1 MASSTRIG
9 QRRDVLLALALG
21 LLASVAVAA
30 PALAAT
36 TTPFQASFVE
46 QTSFVPCPPGAPPQA
61 VCYSGQGQGDAIP
74 PGGPATESF
83 RGFIDVAAADP
94 VTHCTPNFTAAT
106 IATRSGRL
114 RLVAQGTNC
123 PTSPTT
129 AVDNGT
135 WTVVGGS
142 GIFAD
147 ARGSGTFS
155 TVATFNTDGTVS
167 STTTYDGTLSLSH

>member
-1 MASSTRIG
+1 MAISTRIS
-9 QRRDVLLALALG
+9 RRRIVLLGLVLG

-36 TTPFQASFVE
+36 TTRFQASFVE
-46 QTSFVPCPPGAPPQA
+46 QTSFVPCPPGPPPKAQ
-61 VCYSGQGQGDAIP
+61 CFSGHGDGEAIP

-83 RGFIDVAAADP
+83 QGFVDVAAADP
-94 VTHCTPNFTAAT
+94 VTHCTPNYTAAT
-106 IATRSGRL
+106 IATGSGKL
-114 RLVAQGTNC
+114 YLVAQGRNC
-123 PTSPTT
+123 PTGPTS

-135 WTVVGGS
+135 WTAVGGT

-155 TVATFNTDGTVS
+155 TEATFNPDGTIS
-167 STTTYDGTLSLSH
+167 SKTTYDGTLRLSN

>member
-1 MASSTRIG
+1 MASSTRIS
-9 QRRDVLLALALG
+9 QRRDVLLGLALG

-46 QTSFVPCPPGAPPQA
+46 QTSFVPCPPGAPPEA
-61 VCYSGQGQGDAIP
+61 LCYSGQGDGEAIP
-74 PGGPATESF
+74 PGGPARESF

-94 VTHCTPNFTAAT
+94 DTHCTPNYTAAT

-114 RLVAQGTNC
+114 NLVAQGRNC
-123 PTSPTT
+123 PTSQTS

-135 WTVVGGS
+135 WTAVGGT
-142 GIFAD
+142 GIFD
-147 ARGSGTFS
+147 GARGSGTFS
-155 TVATFNTDGTVS
+155 TDATFNPDGTVS
-167 STTTYDGTLSLSH
+167 SKTTYDGTLRLSN